1 MLAEKF
7 LLEAA
12 SSGNI
17 MDDLVSQKT
26 NAKELLKDISEL
38 NFSTYQQRNRIIL
51 QKDSWNSENL
61 KMSKNYNDSYVVSDE
76 EFNIP

>member
-1 MLAEKF
+1 VLAEKF